1 MEFGLTWAKLDEMQ
15 YVTEAEKLGFTH
27 LWVTDSPLIRSDAFV
42 FLAVAA
48 QQTKTMKLGM
58 GVAVPGLR
66 LAPTLA
72 GAMATLNMVAPGR
85 IFVALGTG
93 NTGMRLLGRKP
104 MILKR
109 FETYV
114 RTVRDLLD
122 GKDADYEH
130 NGEHHAIR
138 FMLTDKGYRNL
149 RDPIPVYLAGYGPK
163 AQALAGEIAD
173 GLTTHVPRGGTLDQ
187 ILANVRQGAAK
198 SGRKPD
204 NALSSFHLSVRV
216 NFAVLEPGEAVN
228 SERIVNEF
236 GPAITTAMHS
246 TVDRH
251 LEYGEDPPDF
261 LRPIWKDY
269 MAFHMARPAA
279 TRQKTMHESHNAYVA
294 ADERRFVTP
303 DVIKR
308 FCIVGQPA
316 EVLEQVRELERQG
329 VRQLMCNFPLERGYQ
344 MVRDYSKNIIQKL

>member
-72 GAMATLNMVAPGR
+72 GGMATLNAIAPGR
-85 IFVALGTG
+85 VFVALGTG

-104 MILKR
+104 MTLKR
-109 FETYV
+109 FEAYA
-114 RTVRDLLD
+114 RTVRNLLD
-122 GKDADYEH
+122 GKDAEYEH
-130 NGEHHAIR
+130 DGKNHAIR

-149 RDPIPVYLAGYGPK
+149 TDPIPMYLAGYGPK
-163 AQALAGEIAD
+163 AQALAGQIAD
-173 GLTTHVPRGGTLDQ
+173 GLTTHIPRGGTLEQ
-187 ILANVRQGAAK
+187 ILANMKKGAAA
-198 SGRKPD
+198 SGRSL
-204 NALSSFHLSVRV
+204 NNFHLSVRV
-216 NFAVLEPGEAVN
+216 NFAVLDRGEPVD

-236 GPAITTAMHS
+236 GPAITTAIHS
-246 TVDRH
+246 SVDRH
-251 LEYGEDPPDF
+251 LEFGEDPPEF
-261 LRPIWKDY
+261 LRPIWNDY
-269 MAFHMARPAA
+269 LAFHMARPAA
-279 TRQKTMHESHNAYVA
+279 ERQKMMHQSHNAYVA
-294 ADERRFVTP
+294 PDERRFVTP

-308 FCIVGQPA
+308 FCIVGEPA

-344 MVRDYSKNIIQKL
+344 MVRDYAKNIIQKL